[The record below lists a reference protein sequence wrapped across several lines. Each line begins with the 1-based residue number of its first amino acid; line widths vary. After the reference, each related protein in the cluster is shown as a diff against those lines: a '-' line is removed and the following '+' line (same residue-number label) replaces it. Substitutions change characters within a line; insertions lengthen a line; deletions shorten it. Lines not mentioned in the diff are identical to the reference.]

1 MGATGQDHVDR
12 LIEQWARERPDLE
25 LEPMATIGRL
35 GRLHALATRSIAEVF
50 ARHGLQIGEF
60 DVLAALRRSGDPFI
74 MKPSDLARVL
84 MLSPAGMTNRV
95 DRLEAAGWIER
106 RSDPDDRR
114 SSLVKLTHDG
124 RELVDRAV
132 TDHVA
137 NEARLLEPMSPTERA
152 AFDRALRTLL
162 RQFDG
167 RSSDATPTAV
177 VENATSP
184 RPGSAG

>member
-1 MGATGQDHVDR
+1 MATSGEPDHVDV

-35 GRLHALATRSIAEVF
+35 GRLHALATRTIADVF
-50 ARHGLQIGEF
+50 AGHGLQIGEF
-60 DVLAALRRSGDPFI
+60 DVLAALRRNGEPFE
-74 MKPSDLARVL
+74 MKPTDLARVL

-106 RSDPDDRR
+106 RHDPDDRR
-114 SSLVKLTHDG
+114 SSLVKLTEDG
-124 RELVDRAV
+124 RKLVDRAV

-137 NEARLLEPMSPTERA
+137 NEARLLEPLTPTQRTA
-152 AFDRALRTLL
+152 LDQALRTLL

-167 RSSDATPTAV
+167 
-177 VENATSP
+177 P
-184 RPGSAG
+184 RGAAER